1 MPITGTRM
9 RLYACLSVRY
19 SKVYLECY
27 RLCRRILM
35 RSRGNRSVYAAFSLT
50 TTYQLRCF
58 SLRMSNCFAE
68 MIVYF
73 LEMTHVKA
81 ISHLTTFYLD
91 KT

>member
-19 SKVYLECY
+19 SKVYLRCY

-35 RSRGNRSVYAAFSLT
+35 RSRGLYAALSGLN
-50 TTYQLRCF
+50 
-58 SLRMSNCFAE
+58 LRMSNCFAK

-73 LEMTHVKA
+73 LVMGHVKA
-81 ISHLTTFYLD
+81 ISHFTTFYLD
-91 KT
+91 KA